1 MIGRTFS
8 TRADAFIGGLMFGE
22 HLILETHR
30 ISLCLHYDVHRNI
43 DKDMAWILPLLAD
56 TSTMIKAQIFVL
68 RKDTADI
75 LGRKI

>member
-1 MIGRTFS
+1 MIGQTFS

-30 ISLCLHYDVHRNI
+30 ISLCLHYDVHRSI